1 MRLAKDQRSFTLR
14 SELRQNSYLSVPN
27 KAGRKEENQIFNG
40 DGFEKNVD
48 AVTKLEQ
55 ELGI

>member
-14 SELRQNSYLSVPN
+14 SELRQNSYLSIA

>member
-14 SELRQNSYLSVPN
+14 SELRQNSYLSVP
-27 KAGRKEENQIFNG
+27 KAGEKKKNQIFNG

-48 AVTKLEQ
+48 AITKLER